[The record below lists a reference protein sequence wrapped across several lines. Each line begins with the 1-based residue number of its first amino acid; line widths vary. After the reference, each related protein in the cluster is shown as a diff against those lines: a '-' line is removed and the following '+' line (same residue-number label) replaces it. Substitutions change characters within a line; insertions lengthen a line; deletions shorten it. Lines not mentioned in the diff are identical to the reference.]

1 MTAIEPPATS
11 ASGLRRDVARNRRR
25 ILDAAR
31 EICQAG
37 EPLQLNA
44 VARRAEVGV
53 GTVYRHFA
61 TPEALLEG
69 LVEHRFVELIELA
82 RDATGSADPAAAL
95 RTFLLR
101 AFRVYADDP
110 AFAAV
115 TTGARVERAETEALR
130 TELVGAFNEIVRR
143 AARQLRPGLDGTD
156 LLILVCGIGYSARRR
171 PDKASEYLDAL
182 LTGLLA
188 DDQA

>member
-1 MTAIEPPATS
+1 MTAIERPAAS

-37 EPLQLNA
+37 EPLQLNT

-61 TPEALLEG
+61 TPEALREG
-69 LVEHRFVELIELA
+69 LVEYRFVELIALT
-82 RDATGSADPAAAL
+82 RDAVGAADPVSAL
-95 RTFLLR
+95 RMFLSR
-101 AFRVYADDP
+101 AFRVYAEDP
-110 AFAAV
+110 VFAAV
-115 TTGARVERAETEALR
+115 TTSARVERAETEALR
-130 TELVGAFNEIVRR
+130 TELVGGFTEIVER
-143 AARQLRPGLDGTD
+143 AATDLRPGLDGTD

-171 PDKASEYLDAL
+171 PEKASEYLDAL
-182 LTGLLA
+182 LTGLLV
-188 DDQA
+188 DGQV